1 MTPQE
6 IHQKLQ
12 SKFGDA
18 ILESNFEALDPWI
31 RIKPEATAEVSK
43 FLKDDPDLK
52 FDSLMCL
59 SGMDYG
65 ADSELGVVY
74 NLFSMTHRHK
84 ITIRV
89 NLPRD
94 NPKAP
99 SVEQIWRTAD
109 WHEREAYDLFGIV
122 FEGHRDLRRILC
134 PDDWE
139 GYPLRKDYVV
149 QEYYHG
155 IRVPYQEDWAKYET
169 FARNP
174 ERGHFVFQFESK
186 VPHLVESSGDGKP
199 AEAGKQ
205 NGDHKP
211 KE

>member
-18 ILESNFEALDPWI
+18 ILESNFEAFDPWL

-65 ADSELGVVY
+65 ADAELGVVY

-84 ITIRV
+84 ITLRV
-89 NLPRD
+89 NVPRD
-94 NPKAP
+94 NPKVP

-155 IRVPYQEDWAKYET
+155 IRVPYQEDWSKYET

-174 ERGHFVFQFESK
+174 ERGHFVFQFEKK
-186 VPHLVESSGDGKP
+186 VPHLVESSDGKT
-199 AEAGKQ
+199 
-205 NGDHKP
+205 NGDHKA